1 MRFAICDDDEMVAL
15 VVDAALSVSGHE
27 LVGVADTA
35 ASAIG
40 LVEHTRPEV
49 IVIDPSV
56 GCNSDYFDV
65 IDAAN
70 SVGAHVVL
78 FSRTGAAVVPGRY
91 EPEPQMVPKP
101 NITALEAVIEG
112 FATPIVLRDVV
123 ERRRQPP
130 RSFDGPASTGPSDA
144 AAFYAAANEAIE
156 GDALVAVVP
165 RFERARQWIERV
177 AAATRQTDFLLVTS
191 SAVLVFLPAGG
202 EDGVLALH
210 DRLIHDGAASTDGE
224 VRAVVLDAG
233 ETTTDAF
240 VRLKDPGV
248 DS

>member
-1 MRFAICDDDEMVAL
+1 MRFAICDDDEMAAF

-40 LVEHTRPEV
+40 LVEHARPEV
-49 IVIDPSV
+49 VVLDPSV
-56 GCNSDYFDV
+56 GCSADHFDV
-65 IDAAN
+65 IDAAI
-70 SVGAHVVL
+70 SVGAHVVV
-78 FSRTGAAVVPGRY
+78 FSRNVAAVVPGRY
-91 EPEPQMVPKP
+91 DPAPHMVQKP
-101 NITALEAVIEG
+101 NITALESWIDRL
-112 FATPIVLRDVV
+112 ATPMSSHEVI

-130 RSFDGPASTGPSDA
+130 RSFDGPASAGPSDA

-165 RFERARQWIERV
+165 RFERAKVWVDRV
-177 AAATRQTDFLLVTS
+177 ALATRQTDFLLITS

-210 DRLIHDGAASTDGE
+210 DRLIHDGAGSTEGE
-224 VRAVVLDAG
+224 VRAVVLDAD
-233 ETTTDAF
+233 ESTTDAF
-240 VRLKDPGV
+240 ARLKDPAG